1 MRYLVTGGTGF
12 LGRAVL
18 ARLLEREDCEA
29 VYALVRRGSVDKLRR
44 RTRDLEGVDKLV
56 TVTGDLTAERLGLTD
71 ETVDDLAGQI
81 DEVLHLGA
89 IYDVTA
95 DDAANR
101 SANVDG
107 TRHVV
112 AVTAELGAR
121 CLHHVSSVAVAGE
134 HTGLFTEDDFD
145 LGQRF
150 GNPYHETK
158 FAAEKIVREESTTA
172 WRVYRP
178 AVVVGDSQTGEMDK
192 IDGPYYLM
200 GAISALGRLPGFL
213 RLPAPELGETNIV
226 PVDYVA
232 DAMVRL
238 VHTPDLDGRAFHL
251 VNPRPQP
258 LSEVYNALAGPL
270 GAPKLA
276 AVLPGSLGSALTSAA
291 ERLGATAAGGSA
303 RDIAL
308 AEFDIP
314 PEVLPHLTFPCVYT
328 AEATIEALGGDAAE
342 RSSTDGFRL
351 TPPEFGE
358 YAPVLVDYWREHLDP
373 NRARRTR
380 PGPPLLGRRVVITG
394 ASSGIGR
401 ETAIKVARNGGVPLL
416 VARRTE
422 ELEAVKAEIEREGG
436 QAHVYSCDI
445 TDSESVDALVKSML
459 ADHAGPDTGID
470 MLVNNAGRSIRRSV
484 KLELDRF
491 HDFERTMAI
500 NYFGALRLTLALL
513 PHMIE
518 RRFGHIVDISSIG
531 VQTGPPRFSAYVA
544 SKAALDAWARIV
556 ATEVIG
562 DGVTFTTI
570 HMPLVRTPMIA
581 PTRIYDAFPTASPS
595 EAGDMVLKALIDRP
609 KHVGTALGTLGA
621 VSANLAPRLVD
632 VVMHVAYR
640 VFPESSAAREGSGEK
655 TPGEDRALEAGPL
668 SRGAQA
674 FARLLPG
681 VHW

>member
-18 ARLLEREDCEA
+18 ARLLAREDCEA
-29 VYALVRRGSVDKLRR
+29 VYALVRRSSVDKLRR
-44 RTRDLEGVDKLV
+44 RTRDLDGADKLV
-56 TVTGDLTAERLGLTD
+56 TVPGDLTVDRLGLDD
-71 ETVDDLAGQI
+71 ETVDDLAGQV

-89 IYDVTA
+89 VYDVTA

-101 SANVDG
+101 AANVDG

-112 AVTAELGAR
+112 TVTAELGAR

-134 HTGLFTEDDFD
+134 HTGVFTEDDFD
-145 LGQRF
+145 LGQQF

-158 FAAEKIVREESTTA
+158 FAAEKIVREESTTP

-192 IDGPYYLM
+192 VDGPYYLM
-200 GAISALGRLPGFL
+200 GAISALGRLPSLL
-213 RLPAPELGETNIV
+213 RVPAPELGATNIV
-226 PVDYVA
+226 PVDFVA
-232 DAMVRL
+232 EAMVRL

-251 VNPRPQP
+251 VSPRPQP
-258 LSEVYNALAGPL
+258 ISEVYNALAGPL
-270 GAPKLA
+270 GAPKLLP
-276 AVLPGSLGSALTSAA
+276 VLPDVVGTALTRAA
-291 ERLGATAAGGSA
+291 EGIGATAAGGSA

-314 PEVLPHLTFPCVYT
+314 PEVIPHLTFPCVFT
-328 AEATIEALGGDAAE
+328 ADATTEAL
-342 RSSTDGFRL
+342 DGL
-351 TPPEFGE
+351 TAPEFGD
-358 YAPVLVDYWREHLDP
+358 YAPVLVQYWREHLDP
-373 NRARRTR
+373 NRARRHR

-422 ELEAVKAEIEREGG
+422 ELEAVKAEVEREGG

-445 TDSESVDALVKSML
+445 TDAESVDAVVKAML

-484 KLELDRF
+484 KLELERF

-500 NYFGALRLTLALL
+500 NYFGALRLTMALL

-518 RRFGHIVDISSIG
+518 RRFGHVVDISSIG

-581 PTRIYDAFPTASPS
+581 PTRIYDAFPTSSPDQ
-595 EAGDMVLKALIDRP
+595 AADMVITALVDRP
-609 KHVGTALGTLGA
+609 KHIGTALGTFGA

-640 VFPESSAAREGSGEK
+640 VFPESAAAREGTEVK
-655 TPGEDRALEAGPL
+655 TPGEDRALETGPL

>member
-29 VYALVRRGSVDKLRR
+29 VHALVRRGSVQKLRR
-44 RTRDLEGVDKLV
+44 RTRDLPGVDRLV
-56 TVTGDLTAERLGLTD
+56 PVTGDLTKDRLGLD
-71 ETVDDLAGQI
+71 DDAVNDLAGQV

-95 DDAANR
+95 DEEANR

-107 TRHVV
+107 TRNVV
-112 AVTAELGAR
+112 ALAAEIGAR
-121 CLHHVSSVAVAGE
+121 CFHHVSSVAVAGE
-134 HTGLFTEDDFD
+134 HEGVFTEDDFD

-158 FAAEKIVREESTTA
+158 FAAEKIVREESTIP

-178 AVVVGDSQTGEMDK
+178 AIVVGDSRTGEIDK

-200 GAISALGRLPGFL
+200 GAIGALGRLPGFL
-213 RLPAPELGETNIV
+213 RLPAPELGATNIV

-232 DAMVRL
+232 DAMVAL

-258 LSEVYNALAGPL
+258 LSEIYNGLAGPL
-270 GAPKLA
+270 GAPKLVP
-276 AVLPGSLGSALTSAA
+276 VLPPAVGKALTRAA
-291 ERLGATAAGGSA
+291 GAAADTDAGGSA

-328 AEATIEALGGDAAE
+328 AEQTVQAL
-342 RSSTDGFRL
+342 DGM
-351 TPPEFGE
+351 TPPEFGD
-358 YAPVLVDYWREHLDP
+358 YAPVLVRYWREHLDP
-373 NRARRTR
+373 NRARRKR

-401 ETAIKVARNGGVPLL
+401 ETAIRVARNGGVPLL
-416 VARRTE
+416 VARRQE
-422 ELEAVKAEIEREGG
+422 ELDEVRLEIEREGG
-436 QAHVYSCDI
+436 QAHTYTCDI
-445 TDSESVDALVKSML
+445 TDAESVDATVKSML

-500 NYFGALRLTLALL
+500 NYFGAIRLTMALL

-518 RRFGHIVDISSIG
+518 RRFGHVVDISSIG

-562 DGVTFTTI
+562 DGVTFTTV
-570 HMPLVRTPMIA
+570 HMPLVRTDMIA
-581 PTRIYDAFPTASPS
+581 PTKIYDAFPTLSPE
-595 EAGDMVLKALIDRP
+595 EAADMVVNALIHRP

-621 VSANLAPRLVD
+621 VSASLTPRIVD

-640 VFPESSAAREGSGEK
+640 VFPESRAAREGSDEL
-655 TPGEDRALEAGPL
+655 TPGEDRALQAGPL

>member
-18 ARLLEREDCEA
+18 ARLLAREDCEA
-29 VYALVRRGSVDKLRR
+29 VYALVRRGSVQKLRR
-44 RTRDLEGVDKLV
+44 RTRDMDGADKLV
-56 TVTGDLTAERLGLTD
+56 TVTGDLSRERLGLGD
-71 ETVDDLAGQI
+71 DVIDDLAGQV
-81 DEVLHLGA
+81 DDVLHLGA

-95 DDAANR
+95 DEDANR
-101 SANVDG
+101 AANVDG

-112 AVTAELGAR
+112 AVAAEIGAR

-134 HTGLFTEDDFD
+134 HTGVFTEDDFD
-145 LGQRF
+145 LGQSF

-158 FAAEKIVREESTTA
+158 FAAEKIVREESRTA

-178 AVVVGDSQTGEMDK
+178 AIVVGDSQTGEMDK

-200 GAISALGRLPGFL
+200 GAISALGRLPSFL
-213 RLPAPELGETNIV
+213 RVPAPELGSTNIV

-232 DAMVRL
+232 DAMVAL
-238 VHTPDLDGRAFHL
+238 VHTPDLDDRAFHL

-258 LSEVYNALAGPL
+258 LSEIYNGLAGPL
-270 GAPKLA
+270 GAPKLLP
-276 AVLPGSLGSALTSAA
+276 VLPEGVGGFLT
-291 ERLGATAAGGSA
+291 RTAGHLAQTGAGGSA

-308 AEFDIP
+308 AEFDVP

-328 AEATIEALGGDAAE
+328 AEQTVDAL
-342 RSSTDGFRL
+342 DGF
-351 TPPEFGE
+351 TPPEFAD
-358 YAPVLVDYWREHLDP
+358 YAPVLVQYWREHLDP
-373 NRARRTR
+373 NRARRRR
-380 PGPPLLGRRVVITG
+380 PGPPLAGRRVVITG

-401 ETAIKVARNGGVPLL
+401 ETALKVARNGGVPLL
-416 VARRTE
+416 VARRSD
-422 ELEAVKAEIEREGG
+422 ELEEVRAEIEREGG
-436 QAHVYSCDI
+436 QAHAYSCDI
-445 TDSESVDALVKSML
+445 TDAESVDATVKSML
-459 ADHAGPDTGID
+459 ADHAETGID

-500 NYFGALRLTLALL
+500 NYFGAIRLTMALL

-518 RRFGHIVDISSIG
+518 RRFGHVVDISSIG

-544 SKAALDAWARIV
+544 SKAALDAWAKIV

-581 PTRIYDAFPTASPS
+581 PTGIYDAFPTSSPD
-595 EAGDMVLKALIDRP
+595 EAGDMVIKALVNRP

-621 VSANLAPRLVD
+621 VSAALTPRIVD

-640 VFPESSAAREGSGEK
+640 VFPESRAAREGSDQK

-668 SRGAQA
+668 PRGAQA

>member
-18 ARLLEREDCEA
+18 ARLLARDDCDA
-29 VYALVRRGSVDKLRR
+29 VYALVRRGSVEKLRR
-44 RTRDLEGVDKLV
+44 RTRDMDGADKLV
-56 TVTGDLTAERLGLTD
+56 TVTGDLTAERLGLSD
-71 ETVDDLAGQI
+71 KTVDDLAGQV

-101 SANVDG
+101 AANVDG
-107 TRHVV
+107 TRHVA
-112 AVTAELGAR
+112 AVTAEIGAR

-134 HTGLFTEDDFD
+134 HAGVFTEDDFD
-145 LGQRF
+145 LGQEF

-158 FAAEKIVREESTTA
+158 FAAEKIVREESTTP

-200 GAISALGRLPGFL
+200 GAISVLGRLPGFL
-213 RLPAPELGETNIV
+213 RVPAPELGATNIV

-258 LSEVYNALAGPL
+258 LSEIYNALAGAL
-270 GAPKLA
+270 GAPKLLP
-276 AVLPGSLGSALTSAA
+276 VLPTPVGKALTRAVEGLAS
-291 ERLGATAAGGSA
+291 TSAGGSA

-314 PEVLPHLTFPCVYT
+314 PEILPHLTFPCVFT
-328 AEATIEALGGDAAE
+328 SEATVEAL
-342 RSSTDGFRL
+342 DGL
-351 TPPEFGE
+351 TPPEFDD
-358 YAPVLVDYWREHLDP
+358 YAPVLVRYWREHLDP
-373 NRARRTR
+373 NRARRRR

-401 ETAIKVARNGGVPLL
+401 ETALKVARNGGVPLL

-422 ELEAVKAEIEREGG
+422 ELEKLKVEIEREGG

-445 TDSESVDALVKSML
+445 TDGESVDALVKSML

-518 RRFGHIVDISSIG
+518 RRFGHVVDISSIG
-531 VQTGPPRFSAYVA
+531 VQTGPPRFAAYVA

-581 PTRIYDAFPTASPS
+581 PTRIYDAFPTSSPD
-595 EAGDMVLKALIDRP
+595 EAADMVLHALVDRP
-609 KHVGTALGTLGA
+609 KHIGTALGTFGA
-621 VSANLAPRLVD
+621 VSATLAPRLVD
-632 VVMHVAYR
+632 MVMHVAYR
-640 VFPESSAAREGSGEK
+640 VFPESSAAREGTDQK

-668 SRGAQA
+668 PRGAQA